1 MADRVV
7 LDLLE
12 YPVEADDEV
21 ETVHDQTDADQTDQC
36 DLVVAEPASDAG
48 GAVDTRDVGRWWS
61 RELVIPGDT

>member
-1 MADRVV
+1 MTDGMV

-21 ETVHDQTDADQTDQC
+21 ETVHDQTDADETYQG

-48 GAVDTRDVGRWWS
+48 RTVDSWNICRWWWA
-61 RELVIPGDT
+61 R